1 MSNVPASLALN
12 LRHGVP
18 SIRDERIVLWHA
30 VLGSQFSVLS
40 SRLSALGS
48 WFSVLSSQFS
58 VLGSWFSVLGSRFSV
73 LFKPKEDAQYYLAVY
88 MTAG

>member
-18 SIRDERIVLWHA
+18 SIRNERIVLWHA
-30 VLGSQFSVLS
+30 VPGSWFLVLS
-40 SRLSALGS
+40 S
-48 WFSVLSSQFS
+48 WFL
-58 VLGSWFSVLGSRFSV
+58 V
-73 LFKPKEDAQYYLAVY
+73 LFKPKEGAQYYLAVY

>member
-30 VLGSQFSVLS
+30 VPGSWFLVSGSQFL
-40 SRLSALGS
+40 
-48 WFSVLSSQFS
+48 
-58 VLGSWFSVLGSRFSV
+58 V
-73 LFKPKEDAQYYLAVY
+73 LFKPKEGAQYYLAVY